1 MKATEPTYLIIPF
14 EQLKEAKKQAGKLEN
29 GQNAIEFDSKNKL
42 WFAKP
47 GVDLKKLE
55 KWRVDTM
62 LVTEG
67 NHRQDFGDFIRAY
80 GGELKGDPIM
90 NGKKQRIRMVGDKR
104 GNKSGVYVGHED
116 GYPNGWL
123 VDHRDGGDLKK
134 WSPGSTKPDPKTLA
148 HLKAIT
154 AQEQLRRDNE
164 TRITRDT
171 KSKKSTVL
179 YNKLPQA
186 GNNHPYLLSK
196 GVMAARGVRIDQ
208 ENNLVIPFS
217 NIEGV
222 IRTLQTISTNGT
234 KRLTTGGEKEG
245 NFYVVG
251 GALKNGV
258 PIIFAE
264 GYATAASA
272 VMAIQ
277 HPVVMTID
285 AGNLVKVAQAL
296 HKRYPDSQ
304 KWFLADDDIP
314 KPTRPSNPGKEK
326 ASQSAELTG
335 GTYILPTFTP
345 EERQKG
351 FTDFNDLHKS
361 RGLDALKKQ
370 LQPVITAI
378 HTSFQMEPTKMVDTP
393 KKHQSESTKIQKKPF
408 ESDNSESPSSIN
420 NITPV
425 SSISN
430 DDYADYGHII
440 DDVMEQDQ
448 LIHQSHNIASEL
460 REQDISESS
469 EILEP
474 ATTESIQ
481 ITHDELINNDK
492 VVDIA
497 PQEKSLSENIKET
510 KQEASQQPR
519 PSYDNNQRK
528 AIEQNESND
537 LTKESGI
544 KPYIEKEKIQE
555 VDEDAKAWLT
565 SRRVSTTEM
574 IEEDEKRHHN
584 RKQDAR
590 IISQQTQETVA
601 AESAKEEETLS
612 TAVEPT
618 KQNEQLENTILIE
631 TSRKLAPIDL
641 DALMQKITHEI
652 SDDGRSV
659 KYLLSGEDAFVDH
672 SNRIVMAT
680 AQSSQNDSMIL
691 AALLVAREH
700 YRGRIELT
708 GSDEFKQRAINLI
721 AEYNLDVKMKNAQQ
735 QLMLDEA
742 IKKLA
747 DEPTPSDTPTP
758 VGSPVASIVLEPNET
773 TAFVAS
779 PSGLQSELPPE
790 LRPNVLPRK
799 NPQNASHKES
809 KAGITGTI
817 LGYGP
822 AKYNFDPT
830 ESENYYVH
838 LRTAQGERYIWGK
851 GLMDAISESG
861 LSKGDVATLKWL
873 GSEEVAI
880 MTKVRDAQGKVVI
893 DENGLEKTHE
903 IITNRNQ
910 WEITSAIDPRLLVSN
925 ERQAAPP
932 ASLLAYDIAH
942 FKAIQEK
949 VIQFATETG
958 VIIPDLPSPAN
969 GLLWFKPNGEGT
981 QPPAIRPTNV
991 KLPVHTQDAG
1001 TVLMRAMNSENQLKL
1016 LLVKGLGEY
1025 IQGIVH
1031 YQGKYHS
1038 VLGKLCTRENGSRY
1052 LSLNS
1057 ITSDGLKI
1065 IGYGNAVNHE
1075 VGANNAFV
1083 FKLKDEKERL
1093 YAPLVDPVKYPPALH
1108 KQLGFT
1114 NDYIPPSQASQIREK
1129 DIVEH
1134 TAKPAPSTPRP
1145 SA

>member
-134 WSPGSTKPDPKTLA
+134 WSLGSTKPDPKTLA

-314 KPTRPSNPGKEK
+314 KPTRLGNPGKEK

-378 HTSFQMEPTKMVDTP
+378 HTSFQMEPPKMVDIP
-393 KKHQSESTKIQKKPF
+393 AKHQSESIKILNEPP
-408 ESDNSESPSSIN
+408 ESDISESLSNIN
-420 NITPV
+420 DVTPV
-425 SSISN
+425 SSISS
-430 DDYADYGHII
+430 DDYADYSHII
-440 DDVMEQDQ
+440 EEIMEQEQ
-448 LIHQSHNIASEL
+448 PEYQFPNIVSEL
-460 REQDISESS
+460 PKQDISESS

-474 ATTESIQ
+474 ATIEAIQ
-481 ITHDELINNDK
+481 TVRNELINDDK
-492 VVDIA
+492 VADIA
-497 PQEKSLSENIKET
+497 PQEESPSENIKE
-510 KQEASQQPR
+510 
-519 PSYDNNQRK
+519 
-528 AIEQNESND
+528 QNESNN
-537 LTKESGI
+537 LTKESSI
-544 KPYIEKEKIQE
+544 KSYSEKEKIQE
-555 VDEDAKAWLT
+555 ADDDAKAWLT
-565 SRRVSTTEM
+565 SRRVSTAEM
-574 IEEDEKRHHN
+574 IAEDEERYRN

-590 IISQQTQETVA
+590 ITGQQTQETAA
-601 AESAKEEETLS
+601 AESAKEEETLA
-612 TAVEPT
+612 TAVEPA
-618 KQNEQLENTILIE
+618 KQNEQLENAIIIE
-631 TSRKLAPIDL
+631 TSRQLAPIDL
-641 DALMQKITHEI
+641 DTLMQKITHEM

-700 YRGRIELT
+700 YSGRIELT

-1075 VGANNAFV
+1075 AGANNAFV